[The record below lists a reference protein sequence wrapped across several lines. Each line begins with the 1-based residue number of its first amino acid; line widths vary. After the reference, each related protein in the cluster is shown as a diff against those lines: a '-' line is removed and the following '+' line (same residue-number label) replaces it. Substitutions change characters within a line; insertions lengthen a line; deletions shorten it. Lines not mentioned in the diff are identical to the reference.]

1 MDGWMDGDSRIIMMI
16 IIIWRVLINSFG
28 LPSGGVI
35 TRRLQRR
42 MVTKRGLWWE
52 RESESDR

>member
-1 MDGWMDGDSRIIMMI
+1 MDGDSRIIMMI

-52 RESESDR
+52 GESESDR